1 MKIMIDAG
9 HGYKTPGKSS
19 PDGMKEYEFNR
30 SVAQY
35 LSDLLTHYQVTT
47 FFAHSDVLD
56 IPLQER
62 TNRANSLCVDLY
74 VSIHANAAV
83 NRGWHK
89 AEGIETYIHS
99 SKPEEA
105 LSLAKQIQNKLIA
118 TTGLQDRGVKTADF
132 HVLRETKMT
141 AVLVECGFMTNEDEI
156 KLLKSEYYRKK
167 CAQAIAESIIS
178 HYSLKRKISIPT
190 KRPEQ
195 EKILYKVQLG
205 AFSDMQNAAN
215 LATQLKRL
223 GFKTTIITDKQ
234 EC

>member
-30 SVAQY
+30 SVAEY
-35 LSDLLTHYQVTT
+35 LKDLLTNYQVNT
-47 FFAHSDVLD
+47 FFAHSDIVD
-56 IPLQER
+56 VPLQER
-62 TNRANSLCVDLY
+62 TNRANSLHVDLY

-89 AEGIETYIHS
+89 AGGIETYIHTS
-99 SKPEEA
+99 GPKEA
-105 LSLAKQIQNKLIA
+105 LSLATKIQNKLIA
-118 TTGLQDRGVKTADF
+118 TTGLQNRGVKTADF
-132 HVLRETKMT
+132 HVLSATKMT
-141 AVLVECGFMTNEDEI
+141 AVLVECGFMTNEKEI
-156 KLLKSEYYRKK
+156 KLLKSNHYRKK

-178 HYSLKRKISIPT
+178 HYSLKKKLSNPS
-190 KRPEQ
+190 KKSDP
-195 EKILYKVQLG
+195 EKILYKIQLG
-205 AFSDMQNAAN
+205 AFSDKQNAAN

-223 GFKTTIITDKQ
+223 GFETTIITDKQ